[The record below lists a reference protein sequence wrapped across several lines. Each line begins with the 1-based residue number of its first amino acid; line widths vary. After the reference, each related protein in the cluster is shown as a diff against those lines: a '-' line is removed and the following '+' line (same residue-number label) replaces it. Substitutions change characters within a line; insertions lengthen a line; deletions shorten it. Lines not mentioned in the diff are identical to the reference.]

1 MNKLKKYLIPFLLCS
16 VFFLMPETFCANP
29 PNFQQIQNLGMGVN
43 LHNVNCNA
51 SGGNCGISDVDISL
65 AKTGDTYQVNATAV
79 PYFVGGITTSYY
91 NGEVFVPGYIYVY
104 TLQVYDNASN
114 RTYYEAW
121 SWAINTGY
129 DSDYGGV
136 NKYADIK
143 RVEITKTGNNYN
155 INIYFTVNEWTR
167 YFRVSGRSPYS
178 YDTTKLWGL
187 SLDIEDTYPLMSWKS
202 GGTFYFRYANY
213 GFSAMTDYEY
223 QNYIKQQE
231 IANNTGETN
240 NKLDDIQ
247 DNITND
253 NISGSQNTANGFF
266 DNFSDND
273 YGLSSIITIPLSSI
287 QKLSNSICTPIKLPV
302 PFTGKTID
310 LPCMGK
316 LYENNVP
323 TLLNI
328 WQVVS
333 FGLIS
338 YAIIV
343 DIFGMVKK
351 FKDPND
357 DKLEV
362 LDL

>member
-1 MNKLKKYLIPFLLCS
+1 
-16 VFFLMPETFCANP
+16 MPETFCADP
-29 PNFQQIQNLGMGVN
+29 PAFNQIQNLGLGVN
-43 LHNVNCNA
+43 GVILNCSNA
-51 SGGNCGISDVDISL
+51 LANCFFQDNDFSQTQLGTL
-65 AKTGDTYQVNATAV
+65 YTG
-79 PYFVGGITTSYY
+79 PY
-91 NGEVFVPGYIYVY
+91 NGVSYGLYGLTSSYLNQETFKPGYIYVY
-104 TLQVYDNASN
+104 TLQVYDSSLNLEYLKN
-114 RTYYEAW
+114 W

-136 NKYADIK
+136 KKYADIK
-143 RVEITKTGNNYN
+143 RIEFTKGGYNYN
-155 INIYFTVNEWTR
+155 INIYFTVNSITR
-167 YFRVSGRSPYS
+167 YFRVSGRGPYS
-178 YDTTKLWGL
+178 LNTNIIFSSK
-187 SLDIEDTYPLMSWKS
+187 SNVKEQYPLFSYSSADEKY
-202 GGTFYFRYANY
+202 YFRYANY

-266 DNFSDND
+266 NNFSDND

-310 LPCMGK
+310 LPCMGE